1 MNIAMTIKKLDTR
14 FVLILG
20 LSIALL
26 LPIIYYVLPYGL
38 DFQRDYRPAALVMLR
53 GEYRSFTGFYKPPWT
68 LIPFIPLALLP
79 ERLGRFVLFLL
90 GISGFS
96 YILYKVK
103 AKPLPILLFMTSPP
117 VFGCLYN
124 ANIDFLPLL
133 ALFVPASL
141 GLLFAI
147 IKPQVGIGIVLYHF
161 YTSWKVRG
169 SLGTIRT
176 FFPMGLFIVFSILV
190 YGLPS
195 SHSSNLIAEWFNISL
210 FPYTIIVGLLLL
222 GDGIRRKN
230 PVSAIASSPFFSPYL
245 TSFSLVGP
253 LLALFER
260 PILLALAWILLWVL
274 NLLPLFL

>member
-1 MNIAMTIKKLDTR
+1 MNIAITIKKLDTR
-14 FVLILG
+14 PVLIG

-26 LPIIYYVLPYGL
+26 LPIIYYTLPYGL

-53 GEYRSFTGFYKPPWT
+53 GEYRSFPGFYKPPWT

-103 AKPLPILLFMTSPP
+103 AKPIPALLFLTSPS
-117 VFGCLYN
+117 VIGCLYN
-124 ANIDFLPLL
+124 ANVDFLPLL
-133 ALFVPASL
+133 ALFVPVPI

-161 YTSWKVRG
+161 YMSWKVRG
-169 SLGTIRT
+169 SRGLVRT
-176 FFPMGLFIVFSILV
+176 FLPMGLFIIFSVLL
-190 YGLPS
+190 YGFPS
-195 SHSSNLIAEWFNISL
+195 SHSSNLVAEWFNLSL
-210 FPYTIIVGLLLL
+210 FPYTIVVGLLLL
-222 GDGIRRKN
+222 GDGIRKEN
-230 PVSAIASSPFFSPYL
+230 PVSAIASSPFFSPYF
-245 TSFSLVGP
+245 TSFSLVGL

-260 PILLALAWILLWVL
+260 PILLVLAWILLWVL